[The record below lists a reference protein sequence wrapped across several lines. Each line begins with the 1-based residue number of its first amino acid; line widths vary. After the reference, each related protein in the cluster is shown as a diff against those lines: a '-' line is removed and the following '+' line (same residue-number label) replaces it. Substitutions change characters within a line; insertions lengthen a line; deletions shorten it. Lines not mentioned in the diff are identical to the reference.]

1 MIAHLNLIVQN
12 QNSRK
17 CLLFDGRHWSAN
29 QREKKNTKKETTQR
43 EREREREREILIRN
57 SRNND
62 KEGDKEEEVVEVS
75 TMAIRCCNCKP
86 STFFFFF

>member
-1 MIAHLNLIVQN
+1 MTAHLNLIVQN

-29 QREKKNTKKETTQR
+29 QREKKNTKKVRNNR
-43 EREREREREILIRN
+43 ERERERRRRRRRRRRH

-75 TMAIRCCNCKP
+75 KMAVL
-86 STFFFFF
+86 